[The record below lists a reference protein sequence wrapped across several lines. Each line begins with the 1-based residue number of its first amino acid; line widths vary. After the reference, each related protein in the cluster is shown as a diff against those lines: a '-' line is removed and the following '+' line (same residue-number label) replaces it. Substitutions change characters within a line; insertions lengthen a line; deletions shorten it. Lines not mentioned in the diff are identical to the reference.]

1 MTIDVFIFSVAVDK
15 ATLKKSSAGWLKDK
29 YGVSW
34 QIVLSVLG
42 EMMQDESDKK
52 LEGVMQALL
61 KMKKIDIE
69 RLKRAYE
76 GDNNES

>member
-1 MTIDVFIFSVAVDK
+1 
-15 ATLKKSSAGWLKDK
+15 
-29 YGVSW
+29 
-34 QIVLSVLG
+34 
-42 EMMQDESDKK
+42 MMQDEYDKK